1 MKKVL
6 TFVAIALVFG
16 ACNSVAK
23 FKPQIEELAK
33 TWDAT
38 TSQVGEFAT
47 SVKTEQSNWAN
58 AATAMTA
65 AATPEAMAKWDA
77 AGKAKYAEIQAA
89 AQGSSAGISGIATE
103 LDGFVSSWTE
113 KSASMKALT
122 DGLAAGKIEGDVATQ
137 IADLTS
143 AATDA
148 TSKLGGWKTKFDEVK
163 AGASKAQQMFAD
175 FMAASS
181 AAPATAGKK

>member
-6 TFVAIALVFG
+6 TFAAIALFFS
-16 ACNSVAK
+16 ACNSTAK

-38 TSQVGEFAT
+38 TSQVGDFTT

-58 AATAMTA
+58 AATAMTVA
-65 AATPEAMAKWDA
+65 PEAMAKWDA

-89 AQGSSAGISGIATE
+89 AQNSSAGISGIATE

-122 DGLAAGKIEGDVATQ
+122 DGLAAGKIEGDVKAQ
-137 IADLTS
+137 LADLT
-143 AATDA
+143 AANTDA
-148 TSKLGGWKTKFDEVK
+148 TSKLGEWKTKFEEVK

-181 AAPATAGKK
+181 AAPDTAGKK

>member
-6 TFVAIALVFG
+6 AFAAIALIFA
-16 ACNSVAK
+16 ACNSIAK
-23 FKPQIEELAK
+23 FKPQIDELAK

-38 TSQVGEFAT
+38 TSQVTEFAT

-58 AATAMTA
+58 AATAMTVA
-65 AATPEAMAKWDA
+65 PEAMAKWDDA
-77 AGKAKYAEIQAA
+77 AKAKYAEVQTAT
-89 AQGSSAGISGIATE
+89 QSSSTGIASIASE
-103 LDGFVSSWTE
+103 VDGFVSSWTE
-113 KSASMKALT
+113 KSNEMKALT
-122 DGLAAGKIEGDVATQ
+122 DGLTAGKIEGDVTAK
-137 IADLTS
+137 IADLTA

-163 AGASKAQQMFAD
+163 AAAAKAQQMFAELT
-175 FMAASS
+175 AAST

>member
-6 TFVAIALVFG
+6 SFVAIALVF
-16 ACNSVAK
+16 ASCNSVAK
-23 FKPQIEELAK
+23 FKPAIDELAK

-38 TSQVGEFAT
+38 TSQVTDFAT

-58 AATAMTA
+58 AATAMTVA
-65 AATPEAMAKWDA
+65 PEAMAKWDA

-89 AQGSSAGISGIATE
+89 AAGSTTGIAGIASE
-103 LDGFVSSWTE
+103 LDGFVSSWSE
-113 KSASMKALT
+113 KSNALKGLT
-122 DGLAAGKIEGDVATQ
+122 EGLAAGKIEGDVTAK
-137 IADLTS
+137 IADLTA

-148 TSKLGGWKTKFDEVK
+148 TSKLGTWKTKFDEVK
-163 AGASKAQQMFAD
+163 GAAAKAQQMFAE
-175 FMAASS
+175 FTAAS

>member
-6 TFVAIALVFG
+6 TFVAIALIFG

-23 FKPQIEELAK
+23 FKPQIDELAK
-33 TWDAT
+33 TWDST
-38 TSQVGEFAT
+38 TSQVTEFAT

-58 AATAMTA
+58 AATAMTVA
-65 AATPEAMAKWDA
+65 PEAMAKWDDA
-77 AGKAKYAEIQAA
+77 AKAKYAEIQAA
-89 AQGSSAGISGIATE
+89 ANGSSTGIAAVASE

-113 KSASMKALT
+113 KSNTMKALT
-122 DGLAAGKIEGDVATQ
+122 DGLAAGKIEGDVAAQ
-137 IADLTS
+137 IADLTA

-148 TSKLGGWKTKFDEVK
+148 SSKLGGWKTKFDEVK

>member
-6 TFVAIALVFG
+6 AFASIALLFA

-33 TWDAT
+33 TWDST
-38 TSQVGEFAT
+38 TSQVTEFAT

-58 AATAMTA
+58 AATSMTVA
-65 AATPEAMAKWDA
+65 PEAMAKWDEA
-77 AGKAKYAEIQAA
+77 AKTKYAEIQAA
-89 AQGSSAGISGIATE
+89 AQSSTTGIAGIASE
-103 LDGFVSSWTE
+103 VDGFVSSWTE
-113 KSASMKALT
+113 KSNEMKALT
-122 DGLAAGKIEGDVATQ
+122 EGLTAGKIEGDVTTK
-137 IADLTS
+137 IADLTA

-163 AGASKAQQMFAD
+163 AAATKAQQMFAE
-175 FMAASS
+175 FTAATSA

>member
-6 TFVAIALVFG
+6 AFASIALIFA

-33 TWDAT
+33 TFDST
-38 TSQVGEFAT
+38 TSQVTEFAT

-58 AATAMTA
+58 AATAMTVA
-65 AATPEAMAKWDA
+65 PEAMAKWDDA
-77 AGKAKYAEIQAA
+77 AKAKYAEIQAA
-89 AQGSSAGISGIATE
+89 AQGSTTGIAGIASE
-103 LDGFVSSWTE
+103 VDGFVSSWTE
-113 KSASMKALT
+113 KSNAMKALT
-122 DGLAAGKIEGDVATQ
+122 DGLAAGKIEGDVAAQ
-137 IADLTS
+137 IADLTA

-163 AGASKAQQMFAD
+163 ATAAKAQQMFAE
-175 FMAASS
+175 FTAASA

>member
-58 AATAMTA
+58 ATTAMTVA
-65 AATPEAMAKWDA
+65 PEAMAKWDA

-89 AQGSSAGISGIATE
+89 AQGSSAGISGIVTE

-122 DGLAAGKIEGDVATQ
+122 DGLAAGKIEGDVNAQ
-137 IADLTS
+137 LADLTA

-148 TSKLGGWKTKFDEVK
+148 TSKLGAWKTKFEEVK

>member
-1 MKKVL
+1 MKKV
-6 TFVAIALVFG
+6 FAFAAIALVFA

-38 TSQVGEFAT
+38 TSQVTEFAT

-58 AATAMTA
+58 AATAMTVA
-65 AATPEAMAKWDA
+65 PEAMAKWDDA
-77 AGKAKYAEIQAA
+77 AKAKYAEIQAA
-89 AQGSSAGISGIATE
+89 AQTSTTGIAGISSE

-113 KSASMKALT
+113 KSNSMKSLT
-122 DGLAAGKIEGDVATQ
+122 DGLAAGKIEGDVTAK
-137 IADLTS
+137 IAELTA

-148 TSKLGGWKTKFDEVK
+148 TSKLGTWKTKFDEVK
-163 AGASKAQQMFAD
+163 GAAAKAQQMFAE
-175 FMAASS
+175 FTAASA

>member
-1 MKKVL
+1 MKKV
-6 TFVAIALVFG
+6 FAFAAIALVFA

-38 TSQVGEFAT
+38 TSQVTEFAT

-58 AATAMTA
+58 AATAMTVA
-65 AATPEAMAKWDA
+65 PEAMAKWDDTA
-77 AGKAKYAEIQAA
+77 KAKYAEIQAA
-89 AQGSSAGISGIATE
+89 AQTSTTGIAGISSE

-113 KSASMKALT
+113 KSNSMKSLT
-122 DGLAAGKIEGDVATQ
+122 DGLAAGKIEGDVTAK
-137 IADLTS
+137 IADLTA

-148 TSKLGGWKTKFDEVK
+148 TSKLGTWKTKFDEVK
-163 AGASKAQQMFAD
+163 GAAAKAQQMFAE
-175 FMAASS
+175 FTAASA